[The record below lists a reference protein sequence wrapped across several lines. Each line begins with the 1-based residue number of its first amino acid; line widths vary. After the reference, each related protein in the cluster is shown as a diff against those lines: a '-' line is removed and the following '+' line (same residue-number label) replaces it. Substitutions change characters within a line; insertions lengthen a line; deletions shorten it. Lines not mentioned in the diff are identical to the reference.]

1 MIRGLA
7 LLATL
12 LLSSCAQMAY
22 YSHLAR
28 GQIGLLA
35 AREPIESVIRD
46 DSRDARLRERL
57 ALIREAR
64 QYAVRELRLPDNG
77 SYQDYADLQRPYAL
91 WNVLATPEFS
101 LKPVESCFPIA
112 GCVAYRGYYRE
123 ALAQEQAQRYRA
135 EGYDVDI
142 GGVPA
147 FSTLGWFDDPVLNT
161 MMHWSDVVL
170 VGTLLHELAHQ
181 RLYVKDDTAFNE
193 SYARFVELEA
203 ARRYFSATAQSSE
216 SEIKGRERSRQF
228 TRLVLKARKSLAS
241 IYAMPLDEQTMRARK
256 QAVFAQLRTEYQT
269 LREEQWNGADPYAAW
284 IAQDLNNATLL
295 PFGLYDEWVPA
306 FSALFEA
313 SGHNWEIFHRSCAS
327 LASAEKEERH
337 KRMSALMRPFNQS
350 PEHH

>member
-1 MIRGLA
+1 MDPYVIRGLA
-7 LLATL
+7 PLATL

-123 ALAQEQAQRYRA
+123 ALALEQAQRYRA

-147 FSTLGWFDDPVLNT
+147 FSTLGWFDDPVLRDSLNSKLRVAT
-161 MMHWSDVVL
+161 FPRRHN
-170 VGTLLHELAHQ
+170 HQ
-181 RLYVKDDTAFNE
+181 N
-193 SYARFVELEA
+193 
-203 ARRYFSATAQSSE
+203 RR
-216 SEIKGRERSRQF
+216 
-228 TRLVLKARKSLAS
+228 
-241 IYAMPLDEQTMRARK
+241 
-256 QAVFAQLRTEYQT
+256 
-269 LREEQWNGADPYAAW
+269 
-284 IAQDLNNATLL
+284 
-295 PFGLYDEWVPA
+295 
-306 FSALFEA
+306 
-313 SGHNWEIFHRSCAS
+313 
-327 LASAEKEERH
+327 
-337 KRMSALMRPFNQS
+337 
-350 PEHH
+350 